1 MADPETASGI
11 QSMLFSKQSTK
22 DVIGKYH
29 ESVQH
34 LTDAIYQLQ
43 KEVRTLN
50 ESSKTDHVLQEGTM
64 QGMQATLKELS
75 LLSDHASIRLDMQQ
89 MFDDLIEAI
98 DSVRDIQSEGL
109 EEMKK
114 QLYVPEKKA
123 CYSRRVGLIEGLFR
137 GIDQVLLQGFAKA
150 THHNCIEYII

>member
-1 MADPETASGI
+1 
-11 QSMLFSKQSTK
+11 MLFTKQSTK

-43 KEVRTLN
+43 KEVRTLT
-50 ESSKTDHVLQEGTM
+50 ESSTSAHAQQEGAVQGIQTTM
-64 QGMQATLKELS
+64 KELS
-75 LLSDHASIRLDMQQ
+75 LLSGHSSIRLDMQQ

-98 DSVRDIQSEGL
+98 DSVRDVQSGVI

-114 QLYVPEKKA
+114 QVYVPEKKTS
-123 CYSRRVGLIEGLFR
+123 YYRRVGLIEGLFR
-137 GIDQVLLQGFAKA
+137 GIDQLLLQGFAKA
-150 THHNCIEYII
+150 ARHNCIDYMI